1 LDGRLLID
9 NWRKASAG
17 ARLVDVALAPNSR
30 HDLRVEFYEN
40 TGNGRV
46 ALVWDT
52 LAVPAHVAA
61 IDSAVRIAREADVAV
76 IVAGLEEGEF
86 RDRSSLRLPGHQ
98 EAMIHAVAAT
108 GTPVVVVLIGGGP
121 VVMGEWLEEVGA
133 VVVAWYPGDEG
144 GNAVME
150 VLSGAVNPGGRLP
163 MTWPVSEGQLP
174 LVYNHKP
181 TGRGDDYLDLTGEPL
196 FPFGYGLS
204 YTTFEYSDLRIA
216 RDTVSAT
223 DTVAVTVQVRNTG
236 SRPGDEVI
244 QLYVKD
250 VLASVAR
257 PVMELKGFQRIHLA
271 AGEARDVTL
280 LLPVADLQ
288 FLDAEMRWVV
298 EPGGYRVL
306 VGSSAKEIRLRGSVV
321 VR

>member
-1 LDGRLLID
+1 
-9 NWRKASAG
+9 
-17 ARLVDVALAPNSR
+17 
-30 HDLRVEFYEN
+30 
-40 TGNGRV
+40 
-46 ALVWDT
+46 
-52 LAVPAHVAA
+52 
-61 IDSAVRIAREADVAV
+61 
-76 IVAGLEEGEF
+76 
-86 RDRSSLRLPGHQ
+86 
-98 EAMIHAVAAT
+98 
-108 GTPVVVVLIGGGP
+108 
-121 VVMGEWLEEVGA
+121 
-133 VVVAWYPGDEG
+133 
-144 GNAVME
+144 
-150 VLSGAVNPGGRLP
+150 

-257 PVMELKGFQRIHLA
+257 PVMELKGFDR
-271 AGEARDVTL
+271 VTL
-280 LLPVADLQ
+280 PAGTETDVSFRLAIQELR
-288 FLDAEMRWVV
+288 FLDAGMRWVV
-298 EPGGYRVL
+298 EPGEFRIL